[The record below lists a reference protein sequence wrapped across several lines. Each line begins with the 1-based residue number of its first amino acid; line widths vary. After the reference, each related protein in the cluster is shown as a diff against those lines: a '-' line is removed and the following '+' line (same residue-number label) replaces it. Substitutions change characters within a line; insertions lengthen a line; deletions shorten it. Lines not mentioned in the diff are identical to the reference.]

1 MKVKTISRDAAAR
14 KAAILKALAHPDRV
28 AVFEIL
34 AGGDRTVTAIAD
46 FLGAKPANTS
56 RHLALMKAAGL
67 IEARKDGLNVHYSIR
82 MPCLL
87 SMLACMDEAVCVW
100 ADEQAEVA
108 RSLRRRR
115 AEPENRKPF
124 STKETTQR

>member
-1 MKVKTISRDAAAR
+1 MSPTPRPPKNFNRAAAAR

-28 AVFEIL
+28 AVFEFL
-34 AGGDRTVTAIAD
+34 AGGDRTVTEIAE

-56 RHLALMKAAGL
+56 RHLALMKAVGL
-67 IEARKDGLNVHYSIR
+67 IESRKDGLNVHYSIR

-87 SMLACMDEAVCVW
+87 SMLECMDEAVCVW
-100 ADEQAEVA
+100 ADEQAVVA

-115 AEPENRKPF
+115 
-124 STKETTQR
+124 S